1 MAQRKLDVVLDSVKR
16 LQRMGAT
23 ANLVNL
29 LQKQHPAD
37 LAALF
42 SELPDKDRHAAFSV
56 LVERNSRLAMEAVAE
71 LGPEA
76 GAALLADRSAEEIV
90 RLTQELPSD
99 DAAAIID
106 YLPEELS
113 AGVLEL
119 IQKRPA
125 GGDVGELLEYPER
138 TAGRIMNPKV
148 FALSEDVTAGE
159 AITAVQG
166 SRDVEVVFY
175 LYVIDVRRHLV
186 GVVSLRRLL
195 LVPPTTP
202 LKRIMTTDLISVRAD
217 MDQEE
222 VARQVA
228 SYNLLAIPV
237 VDEENK
243 LVGVITVDDVI
254 DVIKDEATEDVYRL
268 AGVSSDDRVFTRPVE
283 SLRKR
288 LPWLLV
294 NLATAFVAASI
305 VNLFTDTI
313 GLVPLVAVLM
323 PVVAGMGGNAATQ
336 TLTVIVR
343 GIALGELTWSNT
355 RKALFKEAAV
365 GVGNG
370 IACGIV
376 GALIVTAFTK
386 GNWVLGSVLGLAM
399 VINMIVAATAGTMIP
414 LLLRALK
421 VDPALASSVF
431 ITTLT
436 DMFGFFSFLGL
447 ATLFLKYLYAGG

>member
-1 MAQRKLDVVLDSVKR
+1 MPQRKLDVVLDSVKR
-16 LQRMGAT
+16 LMRMGAT

-37 LAALF
+37 LAQLL
-42 SELPDKDRHAAFSV
+42 SELPDKERRSAFT
-56 LVERNSRLAMEAVAE
+56 LLAERNTKLAMEALSE

-76 GAALLADRSAEEIV
+76 GAALLRERSADEIV
-90 RLTQELPSD
+90 KLTQELPSD
-99 DAAAIID
+99 DAAALID

-113 AGVLEL
+113 AAVLEL
-119 IQKRPA
+119 MQKRPA
-125 GGDVGELLEYPER
+125 GGDVGDLLEYAEQ

-148 FALSEDVTAGE
+148 FALAEDMTAAE
-159 AITAVQG
+159 AITALQG

-175 LYVIDVRRHLV
+175 LYVIDARRHLV

-195 LVPPTTP
+195 LVAPDTP

-222 VARQVA
+222 VARLVA

-254 DVIKDEATEDVYRL
+254 DVIKDEATEDIYRL
-268 AGVSSDDRVFTRPVE
+268 AGVSSDERVFTPTSE

-288 LPWLLV
+288 FPWLLI
-294 NLATAFVAASI
+294 NLLTAFVAAGVVKLFEGTLAAWLALAVFMPI
-305 VNLFTDTI
+305 V
-313 GLVPLVAVLM
+313 P
-323 PVVAGMGGNAATQ
+323 GMGGNAATQ

-343 GIALGELTWSNT
+343 GLALGELTWANA
-355 RKALFKEAAV
+355 RKALLKEILV

-370 IACGIV
+370 AATGVVAALLAWAMAGEPSLGILLFLAMIINLFV
-376 GALIVTAFTK
+376 AGAAGTLIP
-386 GNWVLGSVLGLAM
+386 LGLK
-399 VINMIVAATAGTMIP
+399 
-414 LLLRALK
+414 ALK
-421 VDPALASSVF
+421 VDPALASTVF
-431 ITTLT
+431 ITTFT
-436 DMFGFFSFLGL
+436 DVCGFAAFLGL
-447 ATLFLKYLYAGG
+447 ATMVLRMKAHTG

>member
-1 MAQRKLDVVLDSVKR
+1 
-16 LQRMGAT
+16 
-23 ANLVNL
+23 
-29 LQKQHPAD
+29 
-37 LAALF
+37 
-42 SELPDKDRHAAFSV
+42 
-56 LVERNSRLAMEAVAE
+56 MEALSE

-76 GAALLADRSAEEIV
+76 GAALLAGRTADEIV
-90 RLTQELPSD
+90 KLTQELPSD

-106 YLPEELS
+106 HLPEEL
-113 AGVLEL
+113 AAAVLEL

-125 GGDVGELLEYPER
+125 GGEVGELLEYADK

-148 FALSEDVTAGE
+148 FALSEDVSAAE
-159 AITAVQG
+159 AITALQG
-166 SRDVEVVFY
+166 SRDVEMVFY

-195 LVPPTTP
+195 LVPPATP

-268 AGVSSDDRVFTRPVE
+268 AGVAGDDRVFTPALE

-288 LPWLLV
+288 LPWLV
-294 NLATAFVAASI
+294 INLGTAFLAAS
-305 VNLFTDTI
+305 VVGVFESTI
-313 GLVPLVAVLM
+313 GVVTALAVFM

-343 GIALGELTWSNT
+343 GIALGELTWGNS
-355 RKALFKEAAV
+355 RKALFKESLV
-365 GVGNG
+365 GLGNG
-370 IACGIV
+370 VACGLIGAIV
-376 GALIVTAFTK
+376 VWLFK
-386 GNWVLGSVLGLAM
+386 GDPVLGGILALAM
-399 VINMIVAATAGTMIP
+399 IINMFIAATAGTVIP
-414 LLLRALK
+414 LSLRALK
-421 VDPALASSVF
+421 VDPALGSAVF

-436 DMFGFFSFLGL
+436 DVFGFLSFLGL
-447 ATLFLKYLYAGG
+447 GAAFLRYLQKAG

>member
-1 MAQRKLDVVLDSVKR
+1 MPQRKLDVVLDSVRR

-37 LAALF
+37 LAQLF
-42 SELPDKDRHAAFSV
+42 SELQHKDRHSAFLL
-56 LVERNSRLAMEAVAE
+56 LVERNPRLAMEALSE
-71 LGPEA
+71 LGPET
-76 GAALLADRSAEEIV
+76 GATLLADRSAEEIV

-113 AGVLEL
+113 SEVLEL
-119 IQKRPA
+119 MQKRPA
-125 GGDVGELLEYPER
+125 GGEVGELLEYDEQ

-148 FALSEDVTAGE
+148 FALSEDMTAGE
-159 AITAVQG
+159 AISALQG

-175 LYVIDVRRHLV
+175 LYVVDGRRHLV

-195 LVPPTTP
+195 LVSPSTP
-202 LKRIMTTDLISVRAD
+202 LKRIMTTDLISVRAE

-243 LVGVITVDDVI
+243 LVGVITVDDII

-268 AGVSSDDRVFTRPVE
+268 AGVSGDDRVFTSPVD

-288 LPWLLV
+288 IPWLMV
-294 NLATAFVAASI
+294 NLGTAFVAALVVSR
-305 VNLFTDTI
+305 FEDTI
-313 GLVPLVAVLM
+313 ALVTALAVFM

-355 RKALFKEAAV
+355 RQALLKEAAV

-370 IACGIV
+370 ITCGVI
-376 GALIVTAFTK
+376 GGLIAWLAY
-386 GNWVLGSVLGLAM
+386 GNPVLGLILGMAM
-399 VINMIVAATAGTMIP
+399 VINMFVAAVAGTLIP
-414 LLLRALK
+414 LSLRALK
-421 VDPALASSVF
+421 IDPALASAVF

-436 DMFGFFSFLGL
+436 DVFGFLSFLGL
-447 ATLFLKYLYAGG
+447 GTLFLRYLHFAE